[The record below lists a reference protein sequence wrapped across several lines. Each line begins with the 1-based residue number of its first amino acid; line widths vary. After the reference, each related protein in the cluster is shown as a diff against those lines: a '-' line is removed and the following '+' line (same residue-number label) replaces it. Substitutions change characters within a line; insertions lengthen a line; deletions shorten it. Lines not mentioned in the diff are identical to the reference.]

1 MHNRSLLTRS
11 SEACPVMAVAMI
23 AYAMLLCR
31 SGVTAPLILGNGVRS
46 RSNRNAFAVNQNS
59 GSFRHHFGPAGRS
72 IRRSHK
78 NHRDQHQQDDER
90 FQDKATVARG
100 HGLAALYQMKVVM
113 RRVEKHLNGVDLLY
127 YNKSTPQLSAIERSN
142 SR

>member
-1 MHNRSLLTRS
+1 MHNRSLLNRS

-31 SGVTAPLILGNGVRS
+31 SGVTAWLFISNGG
-46 RSNRNAFAVNQNS
+46 RSNRIAIAVNQNS
-59 GSFRHHFGPAGRS
+59 RSFRHHFGPAGRS

-100 HGLAALYQMKVVM
+100 HGLAAL
-113 RRVEKHLNGVDLLY
+113 
-127 YNKSTPQLSAIERSN
+127 
-142 SR
+142 